1 MEFAINLIQ
10 KIPAGW
16 PRFATLA
23 AIVAAYFF
31 FPDFVRKLSRGQKEK
46 EALERLTR
54 FLQAKK
60 LLLELETF
68 QKEKNL
74 SGFEFPGEAR
84 LLAELKE
91 SATAEEK
98 SKEKIPYLSRFAY
111 SLMGGFFFFLLAAL
125 LFVIDHHQEATVL
138 ATARFLVRDV
148 VFSAGCGLLGSLIP
162 LGAHRA
168 SFLYGLTMPL
178 AVALIFLIVTR

>member
-68 QKEKNL
+68 RKRRI
-74 SGFEFPGEAR
+74 FPGLSFR
-84 LLAELKE
+84 VRRVFWPSSKNPQLRR
-91 SATAEEK
+91 K
-98 SKEKIPYLSRFAY
+98 SQKRR
-111 SLMGGFFFFLLAAL
+111 SLTLAAL
-125 LFVIDHHQEATVL
+125 HIA
-138 ATARFLVRDV
+138 
-148 VFSAGCGLLGSLIP
+148 
-162 LGAHRA
+162 
-168 SFLYGLTMPL
+168 
-178 AVALIFLIVTR
+178 

>member
-84 LLAELKE
+84 LLASSKNPQLRR
-91 SATAEEK
+91 K
-98 SKEKIPYLSRFAY
+98 SQKRR
-111 SLMGGFFFFLLAAL
+111 SLTLAAL
-125 LFVIDHHQEATVL
+125 HIA
-138 ATARFLVRDV
+138 
-148 VFSAGCGLLGSLIP
+148 
-162 LGAHRA
+162 
-168 SFLYGLTMPL
+168 
-178 AVALIFLIVTR
+178 